1 LASDYSVFTIIG
13 LLLIAFGLLAILI
26 PVLLE
31 SNVLRWLENIPPLII
46 YVYRRDGFT
55 FVTSPILIIISAFY
69 LIYRWFQ
76 STT

>member
-1 LASDYSVFTIIG
+1 MASDYSVFTIIG